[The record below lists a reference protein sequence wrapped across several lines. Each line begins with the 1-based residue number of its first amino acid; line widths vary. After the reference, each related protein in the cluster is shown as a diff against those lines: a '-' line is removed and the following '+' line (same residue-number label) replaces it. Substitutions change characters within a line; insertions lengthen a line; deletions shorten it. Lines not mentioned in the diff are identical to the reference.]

1 MTVKQQQ
8 CLLTYLGFDPGDI
21 DGVPGPKTKA
31 AADAF
36 RQAAGLGSGSF
47 DAAAETAARRAVAE
61 GNMLKSADFWD
72 EIRYFRREEFRCPC
86 PRCGGFP
93 EEPKE
98 KLVRLAERVR
108 EHFNAPAVVSSGV
121 RCPEHNRE
129 VGGAVNSRHL
139 YGRAVDLCVRGQSP
153 EAVAAYAGSLPE
165 CAYTYSICSGGV
177 PTGFVHMDVI

>member
-8 CLLTYLGFDPGDI
+8 CLLAYLGFDPGAI
-21 DGVPGPKTKA
+21 DGVPGPKTSA

-47 DAAAETAARRAVAE
+47 DAAAEDAARKAVAE
-61 GNMLKSADFWD
+61 GMPERKGDFWD
-72 EIRYFRREEFRCPC
+72 GIRFFRREEFRCPC

-98 KLVRLAERVR
+98 KLVRLAEQVR
-108 EHFNAPAVVSSGV
+108 SHFDAPAVISSGV

-129 VGGAVNSRHL
+129 VGGVANSRHL
-139 YGRAVDLCVRGQSP
+139 YGRAVDLRVQGQPP
-153 EAVAAYAGSLPE
+153 EAVVAYARSLPD
-165 CAYTYSICSGGV
+165 CAYTYSICSGGT
-177 PTGFVHMDVI
+177 PTGYVHMDVI